1 MAEDEIV
8 KHSKAIYTAWKNP
21 HTSWT
26 HKLREIILEILII
39 TFAISLSVWLHS
51 WSDSLKDKKEE
62 KDFLEGLKVD
72 LQQNISAANT
82 TKKYYLSTLESY
94 EYFIKVSYGAP
105 LSPDSEGYKNHIFW
119 IAPKMDVHLNR
130 YEGLKGSGR
139 FGIIENKR
147 LLNDIINFH
156 ESVLPAVNQQIS
168 EYKEWLPR
176 LSNYF
181 EDHASFENP
190 HNGVDNEEDILRSH
204 IMKFRLEEGA
214 EFVKFNCLPPQDT
227 CIERSKALLS
237 EIDQELSKN

>member
-39 TFAISLSVWLHS
+39 TFAISLSVWLHN
-51 WSDSLKDKKEE
+51 WSDSLKDRKEE
-62 KDFLEGLKVD
+62 REFLEGLKVD
-72 LQQNISAANT
+72 LQQDIASANT
-82 TKKYYLSTLESY
+82 TKTYYWRTFQIY
-94 EYFIKVSYGAP
+94 QYFIKVSYGAP
-105 LSPDSEGYKNHIFW
+105 LSADSEGVMNHIFW
-119 IAPKMDVHLNR
+119 IAPKMNLHYNR
-130 YEGLKGSGR
+130 YEGLKGSGK

-181 EDHASFENP
+181 EDRASFEDP
-190 HNGVDNEEDILRSH
+190 KIGIDNEEEILRSH
-204 IMKFRLEEGA
+204 HMKFMLEAGF
-214 EFVKFNCLPPQDT
+214 EFVKFNSLPIQDT
-227 CIERSKALLS
+227 CINKSKALLA
-237 EIDQELSKN
+237 EIDQELTKN